1 MHKDINSVAFNC
13 QRYLFGFKYH
23 TDETKGNIFLIK
35 RQFLAMKLKEMKSVA
50 VYMNLRR
57 NQS

>member
-1 MHKDINSVAFNC
+1 MAGIELCKFTHG
-13 QRYLFGFKYH
+13 LGFKYH
-23 TDETKGNIFLIK
+23 TDVTKGNIFLIK
-35 RQFLAMKLKEMKSVA
+35 RQFLAMKLKEMISVA